1 MAYSL
6 VSDVA
11 QIILQIGPGTK
22 MATIDIASAF
32 RFITVHPNDWY
43 LLGIKWNDQLYIYR
57 QLPFSLQST
66 PLLFN
71 GYADALEW
79 IFGCWVRITFYTIW
93 MVSLYWD
100 LFIQGCV
107 WQHWMS

>member
-43 LLGIKWNDQLYIYR
+43 LLGIKWNDQLRIY
-57 QLPFSLQST
+57 LQ
-66 PLLFN
+66 
-71 GYADALEW
+71 
-79 IFGCWVRITFYTIW
+79 TIAFQSAVYPASVQW
-93 MVSLYWD
+93 LR
-100 LFIQGCV
+100 
-107 WQHWMS
+107 